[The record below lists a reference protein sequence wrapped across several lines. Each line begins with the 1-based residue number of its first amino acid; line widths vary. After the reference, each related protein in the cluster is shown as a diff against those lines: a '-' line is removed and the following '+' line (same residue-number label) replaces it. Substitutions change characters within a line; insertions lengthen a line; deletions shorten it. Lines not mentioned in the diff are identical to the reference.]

1 LTDPPPIRSLSWWL
15 RIGVGLLA
23 LVALIVA
30 QSAGYKLQRSTGI
43 DDWINFGR
51 ALSLAAAPV
60 VAICLGWNTASRLV
74 IAVGAVVLIGYLFFV
89 TGVTYGCHLKISNC
103 L

>member
-1 LTDPPPIRSLSWWL
+1 M
-15 RIGVGLLA
+15 
-23 LVALIVA
+23 
-30 QSAGYKLQRSTGI
+30 
-43 DDWINFGR
+43 
-51 ALSLAAAPV
+51 AAAPV